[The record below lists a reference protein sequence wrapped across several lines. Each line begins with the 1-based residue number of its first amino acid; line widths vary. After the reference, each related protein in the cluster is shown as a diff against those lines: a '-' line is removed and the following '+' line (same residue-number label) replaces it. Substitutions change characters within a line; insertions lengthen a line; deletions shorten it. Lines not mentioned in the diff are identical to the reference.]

1 MQWSAGAFLEDDES
15 KAGKEALVGSAR
27 QVWLNLCEVCRLCP
41 PRHRRLALA
50 LHPCD
55 PVLPLLRSAS
65 LSRLRPPRHQRIKPP
80 FINSFFFILPFL
92 LRCYPASAALPLLQR
107 HRYGRIEFH
116 GEEVRVRPARHA
128 ARGGGGHLRRQ
139 VQVSRAAGATPH
151 RLLPQGLR
159 LAHGVASAR
168 PAHHLRPQVAEQHA
182 AGRSPYPL
190 PIPLLAASA
199 PPPFIPYNNAL
210 YAVPHLLSTIRSDA
224 AADGDTRA
232 PHVLSGV
239 PTAG

>member
-1 MQWSAGAFLEDDES
+1 MS
-15 KAGKEALVGSAR
+15 
-27 QVWLNLCEVCRLCP
+27 LC
-41 PRHRRLALA
+41 
-50 LHPCD
+50 
-55 PVLPLLRSAS
+55 
-65 LSRLRPPRHQRIKPP
+65 RLRPPRHQRIKPP

-182 AGRSPYPL
+182 A
-190 PIPLLAASA
+190 
-199 PPPFIPYNNAL
+199 
-210 YAVPHLLSTIRSDA
+210 DA

-239 PTAG
+239 PTAGPRARSCSCR